1 MRPQVVETHLV
12 PADGFV
18 STLRYSRNR
27 GYALTLRQLLHTAVG
42 SQDSQDS
49 SSPRSLHKH
58 SLLRRGF
65 RLALIRSASST
76 SASSK
81 THDATT
87 TTTLNYARLSPSLLL
102 LLERRNPPP
111 SPGSLASELA
121 SHNPSS
127 GLLSFR
133 PRRFQV
139 VASYSLDLQPYCC
152 TTCHRI
158 CKLQFNPTSS
168 RHALC
173 EYDFAY
179 SGILCSS
186 DTLTQTSKQAASHM
200 CISPMEQSIGII
212 AVRSNHTALHYVGHI
227 NISTDLDYD
236 KDQTNPTP
244 APATQQLVLTAAR
257 HSSSLLSLQLAFS
270 SQQQSAPAALYIDV
284 QL

>member
-1 MRPQVVETHLV
+1 MPRRPRQAPRHTTRRLQ
-12 PADGFV
+12 
-18 STLRYSRNR
+18 LR
-27 GYALTLRQLLHTAVG
+27 
-42 SQDSQDS
+42 
-49 SSPRSLHKH
+49 
-58 SLLRRGF
+58 
-65 RLALIRSASST
+65 
-76 SASSK
+76 
-81 THDATT
+81 HDAPCRTC
-87 TTTLNYARLSPSLLL
+87 ARLSPPLLL

-121 SHNPSS
+121 SHNPSG

-200 CISPMEQSIGII
+200 CISPMEQSIGFT
-212 AVRSNHTALHYVGHI
+212 AVRSNHTAPHYVGHTEHQRIWITTKIRPVLI
-227 NISTDLDYD
+227 NTCSSHTAARAYSSSP
-236 KDQTNPTP
+236 Q
-244 APATQQLVLTAAR
+244 QQLAFTTARFQLTAAI
-257 HSSSLLSLQLAFS
+257 SSCS
-270 SQQQSAPAALYIDV
+270 SVHRRSALYIKTAPTN
-284 QL
+284 

>member
-1 MRPQVVETHLV
+1 MPRRPRQAPRHTTRRLQ
-12 PADGFV
+12 
-18 STLRYSRNR
+18 LR
-27 GYALTLRQLLHTAVG
+27 
-42 SQDSQDS
+42 
-49 SSPRSLHKH
+49 
-58 SLLRRGF
+58 
-65 RLALIRSASST
+65 
-76 SASSK
+76 
-81 THDATT
+81 HDAPCRTC
-87 TTTLNYARLSPSLLL
+87 ARLSPPLLL

-121 SHNPSS
+121 SHNPSADCFLFDPDAFKS
-127 GLLSFR
+127 WD
-133 PRRFQV
+133 PAINTQ
-139 VASYSLDLQPYCC
+139 LDLQPYCC

-173 EYDFAY
+173 KYDFAY

-257 HSSSLLSLQLAFS
+257 HISSLLSLQLAFS

-284 QL
+284 QLCTSTSKQLQPTEMRPVWGVHINNQKHNNYCSTADRVATPHQLCVSMRQYVYTNCKHTHTSTF